1 MRNIFRMPL
10 LAAVLS
16 IFVLSAFV
24 LAQDNS
30 ATPLYPS
37 NPNPSQVPVT
47 GQDAAPQQMNQ
58 NTGQNGQMPVFRVN
72 VYARRAQAVNYR
84 NRGGSTTIEFK
95 GTDLMPAVAGRA
107 KVDSK
112 NGRLAINAELTH
124 LQPAMSLGGQYLT
137 YVLWGITPE
146 GRAVNLGEIMPG
158 DNGKD
163 KIDVTTDL
171 QAVGLIVT
179 AEPYYSVL
187 YPSNEVVAENVIPTD
202 VKGFEEPID
211 AKFDVLEGNQYT
223 IDVPADQLPSS
234 QASAKVPLNLLEA
247 RNAVA
252 IAKAAGAKQYAP
264 DSLAKAEDMLERAED
279 YYQRK
284 QGRTPIGT
292 AARGATQ
299 MAEDARVLTLRRKE
313 QEKLDAEKRA
323 SQEAREK
330 AEADA
335 QAAQAA
341 AAQAQAQSDEDARK
355 RAEAELAQAQAE
367 QQQAAALAQQQQA
380 EAQAAASAQQAQAA
394 QQQAQQQAQQAQ
406 QQAQLAEQQRQQ
418 AIDQQ
423 QQMRARLLAQLNQ
436 VLQTRD
442 TAKGLIVSM
451 PDVLFDFNKYTLK
464 PEARERLAKI
474 SGIVLAYPD
483 LKLQIEGFTDSIGSD
498 EYNQELSEKRAEAV
512 RDYLVSNGVNMNSVA
527 AVGMG
532 KADPIADNST
542 AQGRKLNRRV
552 EMIVSGDVIGSQIT
566 PGTTDNGQNNGQ
578 QNNGQN
584 PPPITPQP

>member
-1 MRNIFRMPL
+1 Q
-10 LAAVLS
+10 
-16 IFVLSAFV
+16 AF
-24 LAQDNS
+24 
-30 ATPLYPS
+30 
-37 NPNPSQVPVT
+37 
-47 GQDAAPQQMNQ
+47 
-58 NTGQNGQMPVFRVN
+58 
-72 VYARRAQAVNYR
+72 
-84 NRGGSTTIEFK
+84 
-95 GTDLMPAVAGRA
+95 
-107 KVDSK
+107 
-112 NGRLAINAELTH
+112 
-124 LQPAMSLGGQYLT
+124 
-137 YVLWGITPE
+137 
-146 GRAVNLGEIMPG
+146 
-158 DNGKD
+158 
-163 KIDVTTDL
+163 
-171 QAVGLIVT
+171 GLIVT

-187 YPSNEVVAENVIPTD
+187 YPSNDVVAENVIPTG

-234 QASAKVPLNLLEA
+234 QASPKVPLDLLEA

-264 DSLAKAEDMLERAED
+264 DSLAKAEDMLQRAED

-380 EAQAAASAQQAQAA
+380 EAQAAAAA
-394 QQQAQQQAQQAQ
+394 QQAQQAQ

-552 EMIVSGDVIGSQIT
+552 EMIVSGDVIGTQIT
-566 PGTTDNGQNNGQ
+566 PGATDNGQNNQNNGG

-584 PPPITPQP
+584 PPAITPQP